1 MADLTFRREPRMGA
15 WWDNKVTI
23 YFNTD
28 AQKLGF
34 TSNCATCFLLLLQP
48 ITGEMELNQGSFWA
62 FNRDVTEMCTACLS
76 QMRLM
81 HCRLWSRWLPSS
93 SASAWRWRR
102 YTRSSEWKLNAD
114 VMW

>member
-62 FNRDVTEMCTACLS
+62 FNRDVYCMPVTDEAHTLQIVEQVAPIFERFGVEMETLHV
-76 QMRLM
+76 QQ
-81 HCRLWSRWLPSS
+81 
-93 SASAWRWRR
+93 
-102 YTRSSEWKLNAD
+102 
-114 VMW
+114 